1 MAHIYAFAKTLVI
14 QIKQNTGL
22 CKSRKPKRLFLAVL
36 CYFNIAFDAILKF
49 NEESGPYLPCKLFS
63 IQKELPPEG

>member
-22 CKSRKPKRLFLAVL
+22 KSRKTKKLFLAIL